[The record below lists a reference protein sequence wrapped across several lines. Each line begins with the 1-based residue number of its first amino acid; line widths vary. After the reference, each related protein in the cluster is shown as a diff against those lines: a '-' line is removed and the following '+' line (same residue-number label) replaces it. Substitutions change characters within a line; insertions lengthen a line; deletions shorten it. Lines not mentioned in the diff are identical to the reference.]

1 MPSQFFGLYIAGS
14 GLRAAN
20 AALNTTANNI
30 ANAQTTGYSRQLV
43 TQEANNALRVFATYG
58 CAGAGVDTIAIERVR
73 DHFYDV
79 KYWNNN
85 CKYGE
90 YSAKSYYMS
99 MIEKYLDDDGTSGFK
114 VIFDKFSAALQSVT
128 TNSSSDSSKQQFIA
142 SAKSL
147 TDYFN
152 NMAGNL
158 KELQKDINLEV
169 KESVDAINAIAEK
182 ISTLNRQ
189 INTIELSGSKANEL
203 RDQRELL
210 VDELSE
216 YIDVD
221 ITETAIADIKD
232 AGRDTGASRYIVRI
246 AGGQVLVDGNNYNT
260 LTYRPRAS
268 DEKVNQTDVDGLYD
282 IKWANGNSFNILSS
296 SMGGKL
302 KGLLELRDGNNE
314 SNFRGTVQSFDGTFT
329 DADGNPVTY
338 PTAPDAD
345 GNITHKMVV
354 EVTDEYLKDLQDCTL
369 SDSGGVINIG
379 NKLFYYSDWEFNG
392 KDDAT
397 GKASYTFTF
406 VENAG
411 ENKNVG
417 LANKA
422 TAGQE
427 VKNEKKIKYQ
437 GIPYY
442 MEQMNAWIRG
452 FAKAVNNIF
461 TSGVDSHDNQ
471 GCIFFT
477 GNKGNGEGQL
487 TKEDLDDPKKGYYNL
502 SVENFAINDDLI
514 RDASLLGTRS
524 SVDVGVEECGKIEE
538 MITLLSNKNIFNF
551 RNGTAGQLLEAIL
564 SDSALNASESNTLKD
579 TYSGLRNTIDN
590 QRYSIS
596 GVDEDEEA
604 VSLVKFQN
612 SYTLASKMIQTLTEV
627 YDQLILRTGV

>member
-30 ANAQTTGYSRQLV
+30 ANAQTDGFSRQQV
-43 TQEANNALRVFATYG
+43 TQQANNALRVFATYG

-73 DHFYDV
+73 DNFYDV

-99 MIEKYLDDDGTSGFK
+99 MVEKYLDDDGTSGFK

-128 TNSSSDSSKQQFIA
+128 TNSSSDTSKQQFIA

-169 KESVDAINAIAEK
+169 KESVDTINAIAQK
-182 ISTLNRQ
+182 IATLNKQ
-189 INTIELSGSKANEL
+189 INTIELSGSRANEL

-221 ITETAIADIKD
+221 IMETQIADVQN
-232 AGRDTGASRYIVRI
+232 ASRDTNATRYVVRI
-246 AGGQVLVDGNNYNT
+246 AGGQVLVDGNDYKQ
-260 LTYRPRAS
+260 LTYEPRDAS
-268 DEKVNQTDVDGLYD
+268 EKVNQTDADGLYD
-282 IKWANGNSFNILSS
+282 IKWENGNSFNILSS

-314 SNFRGTVQSFDGTFT
+314 TNFNGTVLNAADTGNT
-329 DADGNPVTY
+329 DANGNKIFTVDVKV
-338 PTAPDAD
+338 DAD
-345 GNITHKMVV
+345 
-354 EVTDEYLKDLQDCTL
+354 YLKNMQDCTL

-379 NKLFYYSDWEFNG
+379 NKLFYYSDWEFDG
-392 KDDAT
+392 TDT
-397 GKASYTFTF
+397 YTFTF
-406 VENAG
+406 VENAA
-411 ENKNVG
+411 ENKNTG
-417 LANKA
+417 LLAKA
-422 TAGQE
+422 QPGKTVQ
-427 VKNEKKIKYQ
+427 NEKKIKYQ

-452 FAKAVNNIF
+452 FAETVNKIF
-461 TSGVDSHDNQ
+461 TSGVDANGNDA
-471 GCIFFT
+471 CIFFT
-477 GNKGNGEGQL
+477 GKKGNGEGQFTEDDL
-487 TKEDLDDPKKGYYNL
+487 NDITKKAYYNL
-502 SVENFAINDDLI
+502 TAENFAINEALI
-514 RDASLLGTRS
+514 KDASLLGTRS
-524 SVDVGVEECGKIEE
+524 SKDVGVEECGKIEE
-538 MITLLSNKNIFNF
+538 MIEMLANKNIFHF

-564 SDSALNASESNTLKD
+564 SDAALSAGEANTFYD
-579 TYSGLRNTIDN
+579 TYTGLRNTIDN

-604 VSLVKFQN
+604 VSLVKYQN
-612 SYTLASKMIQTLTEV
+612 GYNLASKMIQTLTEV

>member
-30 ANAQTTGYSRQLV
+30 ANAQTDGFSRQQV
-43 TQEANNALRVFATYG
+43 TQQANNALRVFATYG

-73 DHFYDV
+73 DNFYDV

-99 MIEKYLDDDGTSGFK
+99 MVEKYLDDDGTSGFK

-128 TNSSSDSSKQQFIA
+128 TNSSSDTSKQQFIA

-169 KESVDAINAIAEK
+169 KESVDTINAIAQK
-182 ISTLNRQ
+182 IATLNKQ
-189 INTIELSGSKANEL
+189 INTIELSGSRANEL

-221 ITETAIADIKD
+221 IMETQIADVQN
-232 AGRDTGASRYIVRI
+232 ASRDTNATRYVVRI
-246 AGGQVLVDGNNYNT
+246 AGGQVLVDGNDYKQ
-260 LTYRPRAS
+260 LTYEPRDAS
-268 DEKVNQTDVDGLYD
+268 EKVNQTDADGLYD
-282 IKWANGNSFNILSS
+282 IKWENGNSFNILSS

-314 SNFRGTVQSFDGTFT
+314 TNFNGTVLNAADTGNT
-329 DADGNPVTY
+329 DANGNKIFTVDVKV
-338 PTAPDAD
+338 DAD
-345 GNITHKMVV
+345 
-354 EVTDEYLKDLQDCTL
+354 YLKNMQDCTL

-379 NKLFYYSDWEFNG
+379 NKLFYYSDWEFDG
-392 KDDAT
+392 TDT
-397 GKASYTFTF
+397 YTFTF
-406 VENAG
+406 VENAA
-411 ENKNVG
+411 ENKNTG
-417 LANKA
+417 LLAKA
-422 TAGQE
+422 QPGKTVQ
-427 VKNEKKIKYQ
+427 NEKKIKYQ

-452 FAKAVNNIF
+452 FAETVNKIF
-461 TSGVDSHDNQ
+461 TSGVDANGNDA
-471 GCIFFT
+471 CIFFT
-477 GNKGNGEGQL
+477 GKKGNGEGQFTEDDL
-487 TKEDLDDPKKGYYNL
+487 NDITKKAYYNL
-502 SVENFAINDDLI
+502 TAENFAINEALI
-514 RDASLLGTRS
+514 KDASLLGTRS
-524 SVDVGVEECGKIEE
+524 SKDVGVEECGKIEE
-538 MITLLSNKNIFNF
+538 MIEMLANKNIFHF

-564 SDSALNASESNTLKD
+564 SDAALSAGEANTFYD
-579 TYSGLRNTIDN
+579 TYTGLRNTIDN